1 MKQGALFMPV
11 DATDNAPQVS
21 LIETV
26 DWREKKDL
34 FLNVRREIEQFHDLR
49 HAGSRNVAAPG
60 QVRVVANRSLPN
72 QSLEPDGEGHQPGYP
87 WNGDPGL
94 NITRRS
100 IRRFA
105 GTKIN
110 CVRDFS
116 VPVHACTSGW
126 NRMEIRR
133 ALPS

>member
-49 HAGSRNVAAPG
+49 HAGSRHVTATS
-60 QVRVVANRSLPN
+60 QFCVVANRSIPQ
-72 QSLEPDGEGHQPGYP
+72 QSFKPDGQRHEP
-87 WNGDPGL
+87 GDPGNRVANQGWL
-94 NITRRS
+94 
-100 IRRFA
+100 A
-105 GTKIN
+105 
-110 CVRDFS
+110 VR
-116 VPVHACTSGW
+116 
-126 NRMEIRR
+126 
-133 ALPS
+133 